1 MAQIHALQLGPQ
13 RLRRRKASGTPGGD
27 GDIKKRENRRRA
39 IDAEM
44 SSSIVPKQVSSF
56 SP

>member
-1 MAQIHALQLGPQ
+1 MAQIHALESGPQ
-13 RLRRRKASGTPGGD
+13 RLRRGKASGTPGGD

-56 SP
+56 SH